1 MTRREE
7 PTPIMSSSSVP
18 QETTP
23 LISAAEVSGNNTQND
38 AAIAQAIA
46 HEFNS
51 YEEYAT
57 EIRKGTRQVEA
68 RAWDDYYRDPNHE
81 SFRYSVYRGPNGDV
95 VMRRNE
101 IDELGPDPGLIA
113 CFWLMFLLFLLAI
126 IIVPFYL

>member
-1 MTRREE
+1 
-7 PTPIMSSSSVP
+7 MSSSSSSSPVA

-23 LISAAEVSGNNTQND
+23 LISAAEVNGTNTQND

-68 RAWDDYYRDPNHE
+68 RAWEDYYRDPNHE
-81 SFRYSVYRGPNGDV
+81 SFRYSVYRGPNGNV
-95 VMRRNE
+95 IMRRDDYD
-101 IDELGPDPGLIA
+101 IDDLGPDPGLVA
-113 CFWLMFLLFLLAI
+113 CFWVMFLLFLLAI
-126 IIVPFYL
+126 IILPFYL